1 MLSRINFRD
10 FGGGLTR
17 DGMKVRKGLLYRSGV
32 WQKINDADRVYIESL
47 NIQYVIDF
55 RSMEEQERKPSFLP
69 GREKISMPCNIDRL
83 TRDGLRPL
91 WLKRDADDRIM
102 DVINGV
108 YSDMVDMMVE
118 PMGKMINLMLT
129 PGALPIIIHC
139 HAGKDRTGFAAA
151 MIQWFLGMDRDAIIA
166 EYLKS
171 NVFLMPKISKLMNRL
186 HLFTAGLYPKS
197 NLQAAFEVRERYL
210 ITAMKKVEQKYG
222 GIDKYFMRSGITEK
236 QLDDLRSLMLEQ

>member
-10 FGGGLTR
+10 FGGAKTA
-17 DGMKVRKGLLYRSGV
+17 DGRRIRKGILYRSGV
-32 WQKINDADRVYIESL
+32 WQKMNDADRAYIVSL
-47 NIQYVIDF
+47 NIQYIIDF
-55 RSMEEQERKPSFLP
+55 RSTEEQERKPSNLP
-69 GREKISMPCNIDRL
+69 GRELLSMPCNIDRL

-102 DVINGV
+102 DVIDGV
-108 YSDMVDMMVE
+108 YSEMVDMMVE
-118 PMGKMINLMLT
+118 PMRKMINLILS

-197 NLQAAFEVRERYL
+197 NLQAAFEVKEKYL
-210 ITAMKKVEQKYG
+210 LTAMKKVDEVYG
-222 GIDKYFMRSGITEK
+222 GIDKYLMSSGVTQK
-236 QLDDLRSLMLEQ
+236 QLAELRNLLLEQ